1 LRPEFYRRGSGKIVS
16 FPDPVSPIADV
27 IIEYNER
34 SPLLNGGTSSEA
46 SSTSYRDAET
56 SLWSPLNSLRL
67 LWATVSSNFSNVLLV
82 FVPLGIVAGAIEASP
97 TIVFTFNFLAIIP
110 LASILSFA
118 TEELSMKLGHT
129 LGGLTNATFGNA
141 VELIVHPPA
150 RMRFSLVS

>member
-16 FPDPVSPIADV
+16 FPDPISPIAGV
-27 IIEYNER
+27 IIDYNER
-34 SPLLNGGTSSEA
+34 SPLLNSRTSSEM
-46 SSTSYRDAET
+46 SSTSYPDAEMSFW
-56 SLWSPLNSLRL
+56 SLLNSLRL
-67 LWATVSSNFSNVLLV
+67 LCATVSTNFSHVLLV

-97 TIVFTFNFLAIIP
+97 TIVFTFNSLAIIP

-150 RMRFSLVS
+150 RIRISLVS